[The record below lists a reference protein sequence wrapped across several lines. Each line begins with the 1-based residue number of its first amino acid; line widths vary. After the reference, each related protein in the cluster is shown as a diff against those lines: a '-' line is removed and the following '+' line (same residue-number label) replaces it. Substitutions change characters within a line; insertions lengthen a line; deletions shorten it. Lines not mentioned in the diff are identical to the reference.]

1 MRLVLRLIL
10 GSLILS
16 VVLVVVGSAVK
27 SLTWLAVLGLVL
39 FIGTGLYA
47 ILRRRSLIRRI

>member
-10 GSLILS
+10 GLLIFS
-16 VVLVVVGSAVK
+16 VVLVIVGSAVK

-39 FIGTGLYA
+39 FIAAGLYA
-47 ILRRRSLIRRI
+47 VLRRRSLIRRI